1 MSTVLNNISK
11 DNTRFTIFENDQV
24 LTADQLNDLFNYLD
38 VQTRLTRTRAIGVGI
53 ICGLEIG
60 ALENKN
66 IVVSKGAAITTDGD
80 MLHID
85 EASEYDQFELFEDVN
100 ARYPYFRSSNEQII
114 PVFELKSSVTGS
126 ETAGDMSG
134 FEEAAG
140 AELKEFVGILYL
152 EDYNND
158 PDVCTGNDCDNK
170 GITAAKDLKVL
181 LVHKNNMRALL
192 SSIPTL
198 NKNYFALED
207 LNVPRVKI
215 LNTIDTYTELNAA
228 FNAALSVR
236 EDIKGR
242 LARAYE
248 VCKPLIED
256 EFPNGDPAANWNSLL
271 DQHFS
276 VSASIYA
283 QYVYDFAR
291 DISSAYNELK
301 ETLFSDNMMCCPDVN
316 LFPKHILLG
325 LVKTAAKA
333 PIPDIP
339 ITSPLSPPIFVRPVN
354 PRFIGI
360 SIFKPRFD
368 IGLLKRRFHPVHVD
382 PEYRHLFYESPVLNN
397 KGENVLV
404 TRFCFTRIDSLIK
417 NFKVPTAEELQNVD
431 QSLKVTPGYSNA
443 RPLGERSI
451 PFYYRYSADLP
462 VNLYWNYNANIRKK
476 EDDLLYYSAFRYSNR
491 PSTVTPLLFDIL
503 SYDFFHVEGHIGFRY
518 QEAERTL
525 NRLIQENNLPF
536 NVMTVQVERNPRTIP
551 RRDWYFPEIDLYSGI
566 LRNNFFDQMN
576 QVDLVHNQLK
586 SQTADLPEAVN
597 INTAIDSFTNA
608 KNKILT
614 NAPVNK
620 PQFDINA
627 FKADVQNVISA
638 STDVKVQTKKFDFA
652 QTAIPH
658 DFVINSNVAIN
669 ADLIADLILQKETR
683 KIEDLM
689 LGNFMRINPGLEH
702 AGGVLRGGTFVL
714 VYTSNDDKVVA
725 DFMLPYYVAD
735 KDIVSSPPVVK
746 PLPPLP
752 APPKID
758 LSKIFKKVPLYYTDL
773 ESKINEK
780 ILPLDQK
787 FESKINERFSGFETK
802 FNEFNQKEA
811 ALTTKFNL
819 YDTILL
825 GKVTT
830 PGRTSPD
837 IGGVR
842 TGTEGGVISPGGPDI
857 NIPGSPGAPAV
868 PGVIGVPVVPGGV
881 GGVVIGNR
889 DITTKVAEFR
899 DKQDELEALDP
910 KAPERKEKETALLKA
925 AESLTKELGLPDI
938 AGDKQNEM
946 LIKSLLSDVH
956 TGTSLISN
964 KDLTGKAAKVIKLAN
979 KINKGF
985 RTNK

>member
-38 VQTRLTRTRAIGVGI
+38 IQSRLTRTRAIGVGI

-60 ALENKN
+60 ALGNKN

-80 MLHID
+80 LLHID
-85 EASEYDQFELFEDVN
+85 EAVEFDQFELFEDVN
-100 ARYPYFRSSNEQII
+100 ARYPYFRTANDQMI
-114 PVFELKSSVTGS
+114 PVFELKASRTGS
-126 ETAGDMSG
+126 ETADDMST

-140 AELKEFVGILYL
+140 AELKEFAGILYL

-158 PDVCTGNDCDNK
+158 PDVCTGTDCDNK
-170 GITAAKDLKVL
+170 GITAAKELKVL
-181 LVHKNNMRALL
+181 LVHKNNMRGLL
-192 SSIPTL
+192 SSMPGL

-207 LNVPRVKI
+207 LSVPRVSVK
-215 LNTIDTYTELNAA
+215 NTIDTYAELNAA
-228 FNAALSVR
+228 FNAVLSVR

-242 LARAYE
+242 LSKAYE
-248 VCKPLIED
+248 VCKLIVED
-256 EFPNGDPAANWNSLL
+256 EFPNGDPAPNWSSLL

-276 VSASIYA
+276 VSTSIYA

-291 DISSAYNELK
+291 DLSFAYTEMR
-301 ETLFSDNMMCCPDVN
+301 ETLFGDNMICCPDVN
-316 LFPKHILLG
+316 LFPKHVLLG

-333 PIPDIP
+333 PVPDIP
-339 ITSPLSPPIFVRPVN
+339 VTSPLSPPIFVRPIA
-354 PRFIGI
+354 PRFTGI

-368 IGLLKRRFHPVHVD
+368 IGLLKRRFHTVHID
-382 PEYRHLFYESPVLNN
+382 TEYRHLFYESPVLNN
-397 KGENVLV
+397 KEENILM
-404 TRFCFTRIDSLIK
+404 TRFCFTRIDSLIR

-431 QSLKVTPGYSNA
+431 QNLRITPGYSEA

-451 PFYYRYSADLP
+451 PFYYRFSADLP
-462 VNLYWNYNANIRKK
+462 VNLYWNYNANVRRK
-476 EDDLLYYSAFRYSNR
+476 ENDILSYSASQYSNR
-491 PSTVTPLLFDIL
+491 PSTITPLLFNIL
-503 SYDFFHVEGHIGFRY
+503 PYDFFRVEGHIGFRY
-518 QEAERTL
+518 QEAERAL
-525 NRLIQENNLPF
+525 NRLVQENNLPF

-551 RRDWYFPEIDLYSGI
+551 RRDWYFSEIDLYSGI

-620 PQFDINA
+620 PQFDINV

-683 KIEDLM
+683 KIEELM
-689 LGNFMRINPGLEH
+689 LGNFMKINPGLEH

-735 KDIVSSPPVVK
+735 KDIVPNPPVVK

-758 LSKIFKKVPLYYTDL
+758 LSKIFKKVPLYYNDL

-787 FESKINERFSGFETK
+787 FESKINEKFSGFETK

-811 ALTTKFNL
+811 ALTTKFTL

-830 PGRTSPD
+830 PVKTTPD

-842 TGTEGGVISPGGPDI
+842 TGLEGGVISPGGPDV
-857 NIPGSPGAPAV
+857 NIPGSPGAPAI
-868 PGVIGVPVVPGGV
+868 PGVIGVPAVPGGI
-881 GGVVIGNR
+881 GGVIIGNR
-889 DITTKVAEFR
+889 DITVKVTEFKDR
-899 DKQDELEALDP
+899 QDELEALDP

-925 AESLTKELGLPDI
+925 AESLTKELSLPDI
-938 AGDKQNEM
+938 AGDRQNEM
-946 LIKSLLSDVH
+946 LVKSLLSDVH
-956 TGTSLISN
+956 SGTSLISN
-964 KDLTGKAAKVIKLAN
+964 KDLAGKAAKVIKLAN

-985 RTNK
+985 RSNK

>member
-38 VQTRLTRTRAIGVGI
+38 VQSRLTRTRAIGVGI

-80 MLHID
+80 LLHID
-85 EASEYDQFELFEDVN
+85 EAREYDQFELFEDIN
-100 ARYPYFRSSNEQII
+100 ARYPYFRTANEQMI
-114 PVFELKSSVTGS
+114 PVFELKSSVAGS
-126 ETAGDMSG
+126 DTASNMSV

-140 AELKEFVGILYL
+140 AELKEFAGILYL
-152 EDYNND
+152 EDYNDD
-158 PDVCTGNDCDNK
+158 PDVCTGTDCDNK
-170 GITAAKDLKVL
+170 GIAAAKDLKVL
-181 LVHKNNMRALL
+181 LVHKNNMRGLL
-192 SSIPTL
+192 SSLPAL

-207 LNVPRVKI
+207 INVPRVSVK
-215 LNTIDTYTELNAA
+215 NTIDTYAELNAA
-228 FNAALSVR
+228 FNAVLSVK

-242 LARAYE
+242 LFKAYE
-248 VCKPLIED
+248 ICKPIIEE
-256 EFPNGDPAANWNSLL
+256 EFPNGDPASNWSSLL

-276 VSASIYA
+276 VSTSIYA

-291 DISSAYNELK
+291 DLSSAYMEMK
-301 ETLFSDNMMCCPDVN
+301 ETLFGDNMICCPDVN

-354 PRFIGI
+354 PRFTNI
-360 SIFKPRFD
+360 SIFRPRFD
-368 IGLLKRRFHPVHVD
+368 IGLFKRRFHPVHVD
-382 PEYRHLFYESPVLNN
+382 PEYRHLFYESPVLNS

-404 TRFCFTRIDSLIK
+404 TRFCFARIDSLIR

-431 QSLKVTPGYSNA
+431 QNLKVTPGYSEA

-451 PFYYRYSADLP
+451 PFYYQYSADLP
-462 VNLYWNYNANIRKK
+462 VNLYWNYNANVRKK
-476 EDDLLYYSAFRYSNR
+476 EDELLYYSAFRYSDR
-491 PSTVTPLLFDIL
+491 PSTVTPLLFNIL
-503 SYDFFHVEGHIGFRY
+503 PYDFFRIEGHIGFKY
-518 QEAERTL
+518 QEVERTL

-536 NVMTVQVERNPRTIP
+536 NIMTVQVERIARTIP
-551 RRDWYFPEIDLYSGI
+551 RRDWYFSEIELYSGI

-576 QVDLVHNQLK
+576 QVDLVHEQLK
-586 SQTADLPEAVN
+586 SQTAELPEAVN
-597 INTAIDSFTNA
+597 INTAIDSFSNA

-614 NAPVNK
+614 NAPVNQ
-620 PQFDINA
+620 PQFDINT

-669 ADLIADLILQKETR
+669 ADLIADLVLQKETR

-689 LGNFMRINPGLEH
+689 LGNFMKINPGLEH

-735 KDIVSSPPVVK
+735 KDIVPNPPVVK

-780 ILPLDQK
+780 IQPLDQK
-787 FESKINERFSGFETK
+787 FDSKINERFSGFETK
-802 FNEFNQKEA
+802 FAEFNQKEA

-830 PGRTSPD
+830 PGRAGTD

-842 TGTEGGVISPGGPDI
+842 TGIEGGIVSPGGPDI
-857 NIPGSPGAPAV
+857 NIPGRPGIPAG
-868 PGVIGVPVVPGGV
+868 PGVIGVPVVPGGI

-889 DITTKVAEFR
+889 DLTTKVAELR
-899 DKQDELEALDP
+899 ERQDELEAIDP

-925 AESLTKELGLPDI
+925 AESLTKELSLPDI

-946 LIKSLLSDVH
+946 LVKSILFDVY
-956 TGTSLISN
+956 TGTSLINN
-964 KDLTGKAAKVIKLAN
+964 KDLTGKAAKVTKLAN

-985 RTNK
+985 RVKK

>member
-368 IGLLKRRFHPVHVD
+368 IGLLRRRFHPVHVD

-397 KGENVLV
+397 KGENVLM

-431 QSLKVTPGYSNA
+431 QSLRVTPGYSNA

-889 DITTKVAEFR
+889 DITTKITEFR

-946 LIKSLLSDVH
+946 LVKSLLSDVH